1 MIPNININSFWSKS
15 KKPKEEV
22 EVVTKVLTEENRIAS
37 LTHNLSVAILSAVGI
52 FSIAKKIDAVKL
64 QPKIET
70 NPEELTV
77 TKEQNNDIDMGGMI
91 AGIVIAASALIA
103 GFAENIFKML
113 NKMFVSVNTTLSIV
127 MDNVYGTVMS
137 IVGVGVSDRTQT
149 KTSEMS
155 RYEQT
160 STVDQDDKSK
170 TYTVEDKIKDEER
183 KVKETASNISSNVGQ
198 SKQKNPTP
206 IPVSQQKESDI
217 KRLDASP
224 VPMGA
229 GEQIDYTE
237 GNESGPT
244 VSVSKNEET
253 TKISRPGKIESGQ
266 RGNRNSR
273 SHLPKDEETTKIR
286 HSGKI
291 ESGPISKVRP
301 LTAQEIEGVS
311 LKKDPSNPVTLH
323 GIDPDII
330 GAFKRIEKDVGAK
343 FTITGS
349 RDDHRR
355 AVGPD
360 TRHDSGTALDIG
372 YSRNPILQ
380 SNAGRTLVLK
390 AALKEGITGI
400 GFERDHM
407 HIDISAIKLKQPKL
421 RNHWGTFDP
430 EQQKILKDAYAG
442 KMPDIPPIPTATS
455 SGSKGNKKA
464 TSVGWWQSIESYF
477 GAEEPAQGNKHHAGT

>member
-37 LTHNLSVAILSAVGI
+37 LTHNLSIAILSAVGI

-77 TKEQNNDIDMGGMI
+77 TKEQNNDIDMRGMI

-113 NKMFVSVNTTLSIV
+113 NKMFVTVNTTLSIV

-160 STVDQDDKSK
+160 STVDHDDKSK

-183 KVKETASNISSNVGQ
+183 KVKEAASNISSNVGQ

-244 VSVSKNEET
+244 MSVSKNEET
-253 TKISRPGKIESGQ
+253 TKISRSGKIEYGP

-273 SHLPKDEETTKIR
+273 SYLPNK
-286 HSGKI
+286 
-291 ESGPISKVRP
+291 PLPKVRP

-311 LKKDPSNPVTLH
+311 LKNDPSNPVTLH

-330 GAFKRIEKDVGAK
+330 GAFKRIEKDVGVK

-421 RNHWGTFDP
+421 RNHWGTFDQ
-430 EQQKILKDAYAG
+430 EQQKILKDAAAG
-442 KMPDIPPIPTATS
+442 KMPDIPPIPTAPS